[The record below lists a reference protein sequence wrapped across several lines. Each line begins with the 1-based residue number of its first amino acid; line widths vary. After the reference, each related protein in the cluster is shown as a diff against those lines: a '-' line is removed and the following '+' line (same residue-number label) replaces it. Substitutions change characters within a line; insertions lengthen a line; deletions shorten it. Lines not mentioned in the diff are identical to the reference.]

1 MDYDTEQRRY
11 RFELLDPFED
21 IRMSPSER
29 EQARATMEFADW
41 IADLLILA
49 VDRIQAMIASLVG
62 AGGDANLQREAFFSR
77 ATDTADLERRI
88 RRWERQTQG
97 LFG

>member
-21 IRMSPSER
+21 IRMSPSDR
-29 EQARATMEFADW
+29 EQARATMEFTDW
-41 IADLLILA
+41 IADLLVLA
-49 VDRIQAMIASLVG
+49 ADRIQAMVASLAG
-62 AGGDANLQREAFFSR
+62 AGGDANPQREAFFSM

-88 RRWERQTQG
+88 RRWERQTQS

>member
-1 MDYDTEQRRY
+1 MDYDTEQRRH

-21 IRMSPSER
+21 ILMSPSDR

-41 IADLLILA
+41 IADLLVLA
-49 VDRIQAMIASLVG
+49 ADRIQAIVASLAG
-62 AGGDANLQREAFFSR
+62 AGVDANLQREAFFSR

-88 RRWERQTQG
+88 RRWERQTQR

>member
-11 RFELLDPFED
+11 RFELLDPLDD
-21 IRMSPSER
+21 IRMSPSDR
-29 EQARATMEFADW
+29 EQARATMEFAEW
-41 IADLLILA
+41 TADLLVFA
-49 VDRIQAMIASLVG
+49 ANRIQAIGASLAG
-62 AGGDANLQREAFFSR
+62 AGINANFQREAFFSK

-88 RRWERQTQG
+88 RRWERQTQS